1 MIKFLNRFRK
11 IIIILSISLFS
22 IILYSSLLKT
32 DSSKY
37 LNKVF
42 TNSYI
47 IYWLGTILLIGIM
60 IIIHRVIK
68 QIDIKKIKYVILIES
83 IALIIG
89 QIFIIKAFYPVQVTD
104 SYLINDQAQS
114 IALNI
119 DKQVDYTY
127 SSYFKRYSNNN
138 FCLLITISLFKLFK
152 FINID
157 YSLGLTIFNTIMIDL
172 AILFCYLIFRKIKD
186 KRCATEILA
195 FNVLNPLNYLM
206 IHWTYTCTYSIAFM
220 VLIVYLAILLNYS
233 KTKVFS
239 KVIYAILFGLCL
251 TLGYLLRPTIV
262 IPVVAIIIYFFI
274 FIIQKKIKIKEF
286 ILPMV
291 LIVLIASLSF
301 VGINNKIKEYIPDSS
316 NTFPI
321 THWIM
326 MGLHGKGTV
335 NSADNRFTERYN
347 TKEEKRDANIKE
359 IRKTLAEYKFSGL
372 VSHLLVKL
380 PVTWDNGSADY
391 YLRIYQDQNQNSMY
405 QYLIDGKNDFI
416 LIYCQSFRIMTIIL
430 VILSFINQLKKE
442 KFDFLFFNTLLI
454 FGAVIFYLIWEAKS
468 AYSIPF
474 LPFLF
479 IIALDGIEVLD
490 CSCIRKLS
498 YKKLKMLFII
508 IFTTTIIFSISL
520 FKPFARDRFAFNYYS
535 VNVTNTGS
543 SNFINNVN
551 KDNVV
556 IKQEFYSKRKFNKI
570 LLYANK
576 NPKHNS
582 SDIKYQVL
590 LKNENDEVLNDF
602 IIDSDDVLKNYI
614 TLKVDIDKVKA
625 DEKYLIE
632 IRKKDNNKTDGDSI
646 NFGYIYS
653 KVINT
658 YSGTMYLNDEA
669 TTDKLFI
676 KVYDKKKTTYMGKIT
691 YIVISIIV
699 ISIEIIT
706 YLYLKK
712 EIKTINKKEKNSDIL
727 KG

>member
-1 MIKFLNRFRK
+1 MIKFLNKFRK

-22 IILYSSLLKT
+22 IILYSALLKT

-37 LNKVF
+37 LNRVF
-42 TNSYI
+42 ENSYI
-47 IYWLGTILLIGIM
+47 VYWLGTILMIGIM
-60 IIIHRVIK
+60 IIIHRVIR
-68 QIDIKKIKYVILIES
+68 QINIKKIKYIILIES
-83 IALIIG
+83 IVLIIG
-89 QIFIIKAFYPVQVTD
+89 QIFMIKAFYPVQVTD
-104 SYLINDQAQS
+104 SYLINDQAES

-119 DKQVDYTY
+119 DKKVDYSY

-138 FCLLITISLFKLFK
+138 FCFLITIYLFKLFK

-172 AILFCYLIFRKIKD
+172 SILFCYLLFKKIKD

-220 VLIVYLAILLNYS
+220 VLIVYLSILLNDS
-233 KTKVFS
+233 RKKIFS
-239 KVIYAILFGLCL
+239 EVIYAILFGLCL

-262 IPVVAIIIYFFI
+262 IPVVAITIYFFI

-286 ILPMV
+286 ILSMFI
-291 LIVLIASLSF
+291 IVLIAGLSF

-335 NSADNRFTERYN
+335 NSADNRFTESYN
-347 TKEEKRDANIKE
+347 TKKDKRDANVRE
-359 IRKTLAEYKFSGL
+359 IRKTLNEYKLSGL
-372 VSHLLVKL
+372 VNHLLVKL
-380 PVTWDNGSADY
+380 PITWDNGSSDY

-416 LIYCQSFRIMTIIL
+416 LIYCQAFRIMTIIL
-430 VILSFINQLKKE
+430 VILSLINQLKNQ
-442 KFDFLFFNTLLI
+442 KFDFLFFNILLI

-479 IIALDGIEVLD
+479 IIALDGMQILD
-490 CSCIRKLS
+490 GNFTKKIS
-498 YKKLKMLFII
+498 YQKLKTLFII
-508 IFTTTIIFSISL
+508 IFTTTIIFSVSF
-520 FKPFARDRFAFNYYS
+520 FKPFAKNRFAFNYYS

-543 SNFINNVN
+543 SSFINNVN
-551 KDNVV
+551 RDNIV

-576 NPKHNS
+576 NPEYIYN
-582 SDIKYQVL
+582 DIKYQVL

-602 IIDSDDVLKNYI
+602 IIDCDDVSKNYI

-625 DEKYLIE
+625 KEKYLIE
-632 IRKKDNNKTDGDSI
+632 IRKKDDNNSDDDSI

-658 YSGTMYLNDEA
+658 YEGTMYLNDKS

-676 KVYDKKKTTYMGKIT
+676 KVYDKKKTLYMST
-691 YIVISIIV
+691 VAYILLSGSIIFV
-699 ISIEIIT
+699 EFL
-706 YLYLKK
+706 LYFYFKRSFESDNQLDKK
-712 EIKTINKKEKNSDIL
+712 IY
-727 KG
+727 